1 MDPDGLIRSRAYQG
15 IVAAS
20 GKTTP
25 QPVVEDRTLATPS
38 CIESESRHMKMM
50 LWRGLGLLLM
60 MTALALPLMRAID
73 RPVESLVGRWA
84 LPPSEFMEVD
94 GQLVHWRDEGP
105 RHDPHPIVFLHG
117 VAASLHV
124 WDAWAQDLSP
134 RHRVIR
140 LDLPGFGLT
149 GPFTDAH
156 LNGAAADYSAESLA
170 RFTWRVLNELKVEQ
184 ATIVGH
190 DLGGEVAWRLA
201 LNAPSKV
208 QRLVLMGA
216 TGWPDLPERPVP
228 GLMMARWPVVG
239 ALGEGLMPRA
249 LVEHSLAATYAQ
261 PERITPAQVDR
272 YHELLLREGN
282 RAALRQFLAQ
292 PADHSA
298 VTRLKAVTRPT
309 LLIWGQ
315 QDRQVPPAV
324 GERFAQAMP
333 HARLLLLPNVGHQVP
348 EEQAGL
354 ALEALRTFMRQPV
367 GSTQHQ

>member
-1 MDPDGLIRSRAYQG
+1 
-15 IVAAS
+15 
-20 GKTTP
+20 
-25 QPVVEDRTLATPS
+25 
-38 CIESESRHMKMM
+38 MKMM

-60 MTALALPLMRAID
+60 LTAMALPLMRAID

-84 LPPSEFMEVD
+84 MPPSDFMEVD

-105 RHDPHPIVFLHG
+105 RQDPHPIVFLHG

-124 WDAWAQDLSP
+124 WEAWAQDLSP
-134 RHRVIR
+134 RHRIIR

-149 GPFTDAH
+149 GPLSESH
-156 LNGAAADYSAESLA
+156 LQGATADYSAENLA

-201 LNAPSKV
+201 LMAPSKV

-216 TGWPDLPERPVP
+216 TGWPDPPQRQVL
-228 GLMMARWPVVG
+228 GLRMARWPVLG
-239 ALGEGLMPRA
+239 ALGDGIMPRA
-249 LVEHSLAATYAQ
+249 LVARSLADTYAQ
-261 PERITPAQVDR
+261 PERITPEQVDR
-272 YHELLLREGN
+272 YHELLLRDGN

-292 PADHSA
+292 PADHDA
-298 VTRLKAVTRPT
+298 VTRLKVMSRPT

-315 QDRQVPPAV
+315 QDLQVPPAA
-324 GERFAQAMP
+324 GERFARLMP
-333 HARLLLLPNVGHQVP
+333 HARLLLLPHVGHQVP
-348 EEQAGL
+348 EEQPGL
-354 ALEALRTFMRQPV
+354 ALEALRTFMRQPL

>member
-1 MDPDGLIRSRAYQG
+1 LEKQA
-15 IVAAS
+15 
-20 GKTTP
+20 
-25 QPVVEDRTLATPS
+25 LATPS
-38 CIESESRHMKMM
+38 SFEQDGQPMKMV

-60 MTALALPLMRAID
+60 LSALSLPLLRAPD
-73 RPVESLVGRWA
+73 LPVEALVGRWA
-84 LPPSEFMEVD
+84 MPPSDFMEVD
-94 GQLVHWRDEGP
+94 GQGVHWRDEGP

-149 GPFTDAH
+149 GPFSEAH
-156 LNGAAADYSAESLA
+156 LNGAAVDYGAENLA
-170 RFTWRVLNELKVEQ
+170 RFTLRLLNELKIEQ
-184 ATIVGH
+184 AIIVGH

-201 LNAPSKV
+201 LMAPSKV

-216 TGWPDLPERPVP
+216 TGWPDPPLRQVP
-228 GLMMARWPVVG
+228 GLRMASWPVMG
-239 ALGEGLMPRA
+239 ALGEGLMPQA

-261 PERITPAQVDR
+261 PERITRAQVAR

-282 RAALRQFLAQ
+282 REALRQFLAQ
-292 PADHSA
+292 PADHAA
-298 VTRLKAVTRPT
+298 VKRLKVMSRPT

-315 QDRQVPPAV
+315 QDKQVPPAV
-324 GERFAQAMP
+324 GERFAQLMP
-333 HARLLLLPNVGHQVP
+333 NARLLLLPNVGHQVP

-354 ALEALRTFMRQPV
+354 ALEALRTFMRQPL
-367 GSTQHQ
+367 SLSQHQ